1 MSRRIKLRTLF
12 LGVFFT
18 LLFFGLAFRVYWV
31 QVGPA
36 SAKWAEK
43 AKETWRMSKV
53 LTQERGM
60 ILDRNGKVL
69 AADAAAYTI
78 AVGPKVIATLEQEN
92 PNWRVAE
99 RIVAE
104 LGSVLGASDDKLW
117 DAVRARKEDGSYLS
131 QREIR
136 PEGWKVD
143 KAVKDRLEAF
153 RQELQKLT
161 GKKNVG
167 LYFVEEQKR
176 YYPNGELAAHILG
189 YSNKDGEAVTGLEKT
204 MDEVLKGSPGY
215 IRYEKDYL
223 GTPLPNGQVEMVP
236 AIDGKDVTLTI
247 DRDIQFFIEE
257 ALRKAFEQYKP
268 ISITAIAA
276 DPNTMDIL
284 GMASLPAFDPNKY
297 WETPDQS
304 HFKNNAIQSVYEPG
318 STFKIVTLAA
328 AVEEGVFDPNE
339 LYMSGSIRVDNK
351 SKPIRDHNGRGWGEI
366 TFLDGLK
373 YSSNVAFVKLGYE
386 KLGSAKLLNY
396 IRAFGFGEKTGIRL
410 PGELSGS
417 IRVNERIP
425 RDVASVTFG
434 QGPVLVTPLQQVA
447 AVAAVANGGKL
458 MEPRLI
464 HSITD
469 RETGE
474 KLLFEPKEIRQVV
487 SPQTAR
493 KVGEYLETVVSDQEI
508 GTGKR
513 AYIPGYRIAGKT
525 GTAQKVIDGEY
536 SQERYVVSFIGYAP
550 VEDPKI
556 VLYVI
561 VDEPQVELAGGG
573 LVAAPIFREIME
585 KTLRHLGIMPALDS
599 EQEKEPATR
608 MLSVPSA
615 QGDLTA
621 AVPAVVGLTVDQA
634 KKELKN
640 GGFQAHLV
648 GKGNKVFQQFPK
660 ARRIWPT
667 SQQIYLLTE
676 SEIGDIPDM
685 TGLSLRDAMEMCTLL
700 NLSCTVQGEGY
711 VAAQQMAEDG
721 GRPAVHLILAP
732 FGQKLEA
739 DGAEGQSQEGE
750 DAAGDAGQ
758 ADASKTAG
766 SGSGG

>member
-1 MSRRIKLRTLF
+1 MSRRIKLRTLL

-36 SAKWAEK
+36 SAMWAEK
-43 AKETWRMSKV
+43 AKETWRTSKV
-53 LTQERGM
+53 LLQERGM
-60 ILDRNGKVL
+60 IMDRNGKVL

-78 AVGPKVIATLEQEN
+78 AVGPKVIAALESEN
-92 PNWRVAE
+92 PGWRVAD
-99 RIVAE
+99 RIVEE
-104 LGSVLGASDDKLW
+104 LHSVLGTPVDKLRE
-117 DAVRARKEDGSYLS
+117 AVLARKEDGTYLS

-136 PEGWKVD
+136 PDGWKVD
-143 KAVKDRLEAF
+143 KSVKDRLEVF
-153 RQELQKLT
+153 RQELRELT

-176 YYPNGELAAHILG
+176 YYPNGELAAHVLG
-189 YSNKDGEAVTGLEKT
+189 YSNKDGEAVIGLEKT
-204 MDEVLKGSPGY
+204 LDDVLKGSPGY
-215 IRYEKDYL
+215 IKYEKDYL
-223 GTPLPNGQVEMVP
+223 GTPLPNGKVEMVP
-236 AIDGKDVTLTI
+236 AVDGKDVTLTI
-247 DRDIQFFIEE
+247 DRDIQFFIED
-257 ALRKAFEQYKP
+257 ALRKAYEQYQP

-276 DPNTMDIL
+276 DPKTMDIL
-284 GMASLPAFDPNKY
+284 GMASLPVFDPNNY
-297 WETPDQS
+297 WEAPDQS
-304 HFKNNAIQSVYEPG
+304 YFKNNAIQSVYEPG

-339 LYMSGSIRVDNK
+339 LYQSGSIRVDNK

-386 KLGSAKLLNY
+386 KLGATKLLNY
-396 IRAFGFGEKTGIRL
+396 IRSFGFGEKTGIML

-425 RDVASVTFG
+425 RDIASVTFG
-434 QGPVLVTPLQQVA
+434 QGPVLVTPLQQVR
-447 AVAAVANGGKL
+447 AVAAVANGGML

-464 HSITD
+464 RSIND

-474 KLLFEPKEIRQVV
+474 KQLFEPKVIRQVV

-525 GTAQKVIDGEY
+525 GTAQKVINGEY
-536 SQERYVVSFIGYAP
+536 SSEKYVVSFIGYAP
-550 VEDPKI
+550 VEDPQI

-573 LVAAPIFREIME
+573 SVAAPIFREIME
-585 KTLRHLGIMPALDS
+585 KSLRYMGIMPDY
-599 EQEKEPATR
+599 EQAEESKPANQLFTAAT
-608 MLSVPSA
+608 A

-621 AVPAVVGLTVDQA
+621 AVPGVIGLTVEQA
-634 KKELKN
+634 RSELADR
-640 GGFQAHLV
+640 GFQALLI
-648 GKGNKVFQQFPK
+648 GKGTKVLQQLPK
-660 ARRIWPT
+660 AGRILPT
-667 SQQIYLLTE
+667 SQQVYLMTE
-676 SEIGDIPDM
+676 SEPGEIPDM
-685 TGLSLRDAMEMCTLL
+685 KGLSLRDAMEMCALL
-700 NLSCTVQGEGY
+700 EAACTVQGEGY
-711 VAAQQMAEDG
+711 VVSQESGQDAGQT
-721 GRPAVHLILAP
+721 AVHLILAP
-732 FGQKLEA
+732 PGQKYNAEA
-739 DGAEGQSQEGE
+739 AEGQPKDGN
-750 DAAGDAGQ
+750 DAAEKT
-758 ADASKTAG
+758 DASAE